1 MRVSQCVATALLALA
16 ANGAAATAAGA
27 PGHFIFRD
35 WEVAC
40 DNTRRCEAVGY
51 QADSGGKAPA
61 ALLISRDPGVSHAQG
76 KVMVE
81 TENDAPPGELMLL
94 VDAEGFVP
102 ISVGADGKIPSDKL
116 LRQMPAIVN
125 ANTMVLRNK
134 HTSWE
139 ISLDGIKAA
148 LLKIDEA
155 QGRVDTHYAL
165 ASPGD
170 KQARGTLPPLP
181 PPVVQLLPTVATRKE
196 DAQLL
201 PLIVKT
207 LKNGGCAEAPD
218 LHGEQFN
225 DIYRLSASEV
235 LLVIEC
241 NRGAYQSS
249 FELVVARDRPPY
261 AAKPVA
267 LPDPS
272 GKNDG
277 QLLNPSWENGILS
290 SSAKGRGLGDC
301 FAFASWGWT
310 ARGFQLI
317 EASSSQ
323 LCRGMPGG
331 VDLREYTATVKR

>member
-1 MRVSQCVATALLALA
+1 MRVSPWMAPALLALVV
-16 ANGAAATAAGA
+16 NSATAAGA
-27 PGHFIFRD
+27 PGHFVFRD

-40 DNTRRCEAVGY
+40 DNTRRCQAVGY
-51 QADSGGKAPA
+51 QADSGNKAPA
-61 ALLISRDPGVSHAQG
+61 ALRLTREAGVSQVSG
-76 KVMVE
+76 RLMVE
-81 TENDAPPGELMLL
+81 TEDDASPGKLTLL
-94 VDAEGFVP
+94 LDVDGFKPLSVSAEG
-102 ISVGADGKIPSDKL
+102 DLPSDQLARL
-116 LRQMPAIVN
+116 LPHMLN
-125 ANTMVLRNK
+125 ANIMVLRNQ
-134 HTSWE
+134 HTSWD

-148 LLKIDEA
+148 LLKMDDV
-155 QGRVDTHYAL
+155 QGRVGTNTAL
-165 ASPGD
+165 ARRGD
-170 KQARGTLPPLP
+170 KPASAVPPPLA
-181 PPVVQLLPTVATRKE
+181 PPVVQLLPPVATRKE

-201 PLIVKT
+201 PRIVKT
-207 LKNGGCAEAPD
+207 LKNSGCEEAPD
-218 LHGEQFN
+218 LHGEQYN

-272 GKNDG
+272 GKHQG
-277 QLLNPSWENGILS
+277 QLLNPSWEDGMLH

-310 ARGFQLI
+310 ARGFQLT

-331 VDLREYTATVKR
+331 VAVREYTATVRK